1 VSVAPLNLICVRC
14 GLPFSSHRPVYS
26 PPVRKEKPVV
36 CTTLM
41 ITVMG
46 PREASAKRIRF
57 VEDIL
62 RNCIKTLDRDF
73 RRSRIPQMKGFS
85 LRPEPDRRKRRKRA
99 T

>member
-1 VSVAPLNLICVRC
+1 MERS
-14 GLPFSSHRPVYS
+14 
-26 PPVRKEKPVV
+26 KPVV

-46 PREASAKRIRF
+46 SKDATAKRIRF

-85 LRPEPDRRKRRKRA
+85 LKPEPLRQKRKGKR
-99 T
+99 

>member
-1 VSVAPLNLICVRC
+1 M
-14 GLPFSSHRPVYS
+14 
-26 PPVRKEKPVV
+26 RKDKPVV

-46 PREASAKRIRF
+46 SKDATAKRIRF

-85 LRPEPDRRKRRKRA
+85 LKPEPQRRKRKEGKR
-99 T
+99 